1 MADGADHARILVFD
15 SGLGGLS
22 VLRALQACDLK
33 AHYVYAADNAA
44 FPYGDWREDELK
56 ARIIQVMAALIEAY
70 EPDLIVIACNTAS
83 TLALESLREAFDVP
97 FVGTVPA
104 IRVAARQSKT
114 RVIGVLA
121 TPGTAKRG
129 YTHELI
135 DEFAGD
141 CHVVLCPSDHL
152 AEMAEAR
159 LAGMPVDMA
168 QLAQEIAPAFV
179 TFKGARTDVVVLA
192 CTHYPFLL
200 DELQKA
206 APWPVEFIDPA
217 PAIARRTAEVLAG
230 VDFKPGEPEII
241 QNQIMFTRQLE
252 NIKGF
257 AQLFDGF
264 GLSSP
269 ETITIND
276 V

>member
-1 MADGADHARILVFD
+1 MADAADQARILVFD

-22 VLRALQACDLK
+22 VLRALRDCDLN
-33 AHYVYAADNAA
+33 AHYIYVADNAA
-44 FPYGDWREDELK
+44 FPYGDWREDDLK
-56 ARIIQVMAALIEAY
+56 ARIIQVMGALIETYA
-70 EPDLIVIACNTAS
+70 PDLIVIACNTAS
-83 TLALESLREAFDVP
+83 TLALEDLRAAFDVP
-97 FVGTVPA
+97 FIGTVPA

-129 YTHELI
+129 YTRELI

-159 LAGMPVDMA
+159 LAGVPVDMD
-168 QLAQEIAPAFV
+168 QLAREIAPAFV
-179 TFKGARTDVVVLA
+179 TFKEARTDVVVLA

-200 DELQKA
+200 DELHQA

-217 PAIARRTAEVLAG
+217 PAIARRTSEVLAG
-230 VDFKPGEPEII
+230 VKSSSERHELG
-241 QNQIMFTRQLE
+241 QNQMVFTCQPK
-252 NIKGF
+252 NMKSF
-257 AQLFDGF
+257 VQLFDGF
-264 GLSSP
+264 GFSCV
-269 ETITIND
+269 ETISIDD

>member
-1 MADGADHARILVFD
+1 MADGADQARILVFD

-22 VLRALQACDLK
+22 VLRALRDCDLK
-33 AHYVYAADNAA
+33 AQYVYAADNAA

-56 ARIIQVMAALIEAY
+56 FRIIQVMGALIEAY

-83 TLALESLREAFDVP
+83 TLALEDLRGAFDVP
-97 FVGTVPA
+97 FIGTVPA

-129 YTHELI
+129 YTRELI

-152 AEMAEAR
+152 AEMAEAK
-159 LAGMPVDMA
+159 LAGTPVDMG
-168 QLAQEIAPAFV
+168 QLAREIAPAFV
-179 TFKGARTDVVVLA
+179 TFKEARTDVVVLA

-200 DELQKA
+200 DELHKT
-206 APWPVEFIDPA
+206 APWPVKFIDPA
-217 PAIARRTAEVLAG
+217 PAIARRTAEVLAS
-230 VDFKPGEPEII
+230 VTLKLERPALNH
-241 QNQIMFTRQLE
+241 NQLVFTRQLP
-252 NIKGF
+252 NMKSF

-264 GLSSP
+264 RFSSP
-269 ETITIND
+269 ETITIDD